1 VGPYQHHL
9 LIFSISP
16 VCFMRPKPL
25 FKPRTLVVAGALAM
39 LLGAPGCNPTK
50 IDPITDP
57 NNASL
62 ESVITNASLVQ
73 LRALVTGT
81 EAVFRQ
87 GHTNN
92 AAYNQ
97 ITGVLGREV
106 IILASNEPR
115 WYTEILGSKTS
126 LDNNAFYSVGSYNP
140 FARLNRAATVLR
152 QSAQA
157 TSVITDAEKQG
168 ILGFADTYQAL
179 GQLHDLN
186 LMGEN
191 GIRIDVTDYLRP
203 GKFTSGSAPA
213 LANIRQL
220 LDRGAGELRNAG
232 SSFAF
237 TLSAGYSGFNTPTT
251 FLQFNRALA
260 ARVALYQ
267 GDNAGA
273 LSALAAS
280 FYSQTG
286 ALTTGPQLTFRPG
299 TGGDEANL
307 YYQVPGTGPSTL
319 VVVPDAFV
327 TEAEAGDTRL
337 SKVRQR
343 VTTGPSGVSG
353 GPRTLGGITGNYE
366 PVLFS
371 GQSAPLSIIRNE
383 ELILISAEA
392 KAKTNDLTGAVADIN
407 AVRTRAGGLAAYS
420 GAVTRD
426 ALVDEV
432 LRQRRYSLFYEGQ
445 FWVDLRR
452 LNKLNPN
459 PTSQISLPYSTSPF
473 ALFSSLPKPFA
484 EVAWD
489 QANP

>member
-1 VGPYQHHL
+1 
-9 LIFSISP
+9 
-16 VCFMRPKPL
+16 MRPLPI
-25 FKPRTLVVAGALAM
+25 FKPRALALAGALAV

-50 IDPITDP
+50 IDPVTDP
-57 NNASL
+57 NNPSL
-62 ESVITNASLVQ
+62 ESVTANASLSQ
-73 LRALVTGT
+73 LSALVTGT
-81 EAVFRQ
+81 EALFRL

-92 AAYNQ
+92 APYNQ
-97 ITGVLGREV
+97 ITGVLGREIV
-106 IILASNEPR
+106 ILASNEPK
-115 WYTEILGSKTS
+115 WYGEILGTKTN
-126 LDNNAFYSVGSYNP
+126 LDNSGFYSTGSYSP
-140 FARLNRAATVLR
+140 FARLNRAANVLR

-157 TSVITDAEKQG
+157 TSVVTDAQKQG

-186 LMGEN
+186 LMGEV
-191 GIRIDVTDYLRP
+191 GIRIDVADYLHP
-203 GKFTSGSAPA
+203 GKFTNGSAPA

-220 LDRGAGELRNAG
+220 LDQGATELGKAG

-237 TLSAGYSGFNTPTT
+237 TLSAGYSGFNTPAT

-273 LSALAAS
+273 LTALAGS

-286 ALTTGPQLTFRPG
+286 SLATGPQLTFRPG

-319 VVVPDAFV
+319 VLVPDAFV

-337 SKVRQR
+337 SKVRLR
-343 VTTGPSGVSG
+343 VNTGPAGVAG

-366 PVLFS
+366 PVIFS
-371 GQSAPLSIIRNE
+371 GQTSPLSIIRNE

-392 KAKTNDLTGAVADIN
+392 KAKSNNLSGAVADIN
-407 AVRTRAGGLAAYS
+407 VIRTKAGGLPAYS
-420 GAVTRD
+420 GAVTQD
-426 ALVDEV
+426 ALINEI

-459 PTSQISLPYSTSPF
+459 PTPQISLPYSTAPF
-473 ALFSSLPKPFA
+473 ALFANLPKPFA